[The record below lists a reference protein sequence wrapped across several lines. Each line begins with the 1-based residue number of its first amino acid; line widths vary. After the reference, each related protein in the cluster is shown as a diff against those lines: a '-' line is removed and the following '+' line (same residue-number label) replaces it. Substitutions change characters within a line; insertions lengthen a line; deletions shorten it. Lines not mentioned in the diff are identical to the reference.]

1 MKIKLLLLSAII
13 ALVTTT
19 AASADSDH
27 RYKDQRNQTF
37 GHVKHHDQ
45 RAVDRHNRLFSFS
58 LVVPGPSYYVPHRYD
73 NHHDY
78 RRDYRYRN
86 DYKRHNN
93 KHHSNKHHN
102 RHGKHHDRDHAQG
115 FRGYR

>member
-13 ALVTTT
+13 ALATT

-45 RAVDRHNRLFSFS
+45 RAVDRHRLFSFS
-58 LVVPGPSYYVPHRYD
+58 LIVPGPSHYMPHRY
-73 NHHDY
+73 NSHHD
-78 RRDYRYRN
+78 YRN
-86 DYKRHNN
+86 DYKHHNN
-93 KHHSNKHHN
+93 KHDN
-102 RHGKHHDRDHAQG
+102 RNGKHHDRDNLHA
-115 FRGYR
+115 FRTTR